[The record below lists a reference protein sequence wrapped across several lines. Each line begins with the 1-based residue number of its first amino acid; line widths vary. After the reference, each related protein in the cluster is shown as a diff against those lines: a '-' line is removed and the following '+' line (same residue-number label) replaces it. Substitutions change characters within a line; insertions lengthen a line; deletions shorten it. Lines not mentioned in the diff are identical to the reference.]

1 MYGVRGTRRP
11 VTTFEIHLEMRT
23 SWRRQ
28 NVCMMIFRSEKWLRE
43 KRKAWRYTKVTRAER
58 PCLMTQQRS
67 LSDHEWSLNL
77 DSNMMY
83 IPSAKFLT

>member
-1 MYGVRGTRRP
+1 
-11 VTTFEIHLEMRT
+11 
-23 SWRRQ
+23 
-28 NVCMMIFRSEKWLRE
+28 
-43 KRKAWRYTKVTRAER
+43 VTRAER

-83 IPSAKFLT
+83 ICQISDVNNLGKDYHPSRDLSISRAESYTDNIVRGTRALSPAVSKCRAQVS